1 MERIHVQLR
10 EGIGLTCLPAEKF
23 KTHFLS
29 AQFIT
34 PLRRETAAL
43 NALLPAVLR
52 RGTRELPDLA
62 ALEAQL
68 DRLYGANVESSV
80 RKRGENQLFGFVA
93 TCIDDAFTP
102 GGERLLEPLAALLGE
117 LICRPALEGDS
128 LVPAYVEGE
137 RTNLID
143 AIRSI
148 INEKRSYAAKRLLE
162 EMCGGE
168 PYGLSHI
175 GEEETAAAI
184 TPSILTAHWRRQIAR
199 SRLELFY
206 CGGAEADRVR
216 DAFAGAF
223 EKLPREDLE
232 DIAPTTRCPV
242 RSEPNIVTET
252 MDVTQGKLSL
262 GFRLAGEDPI
272 AAMVMNAMFG
282 GTSNAKLFMNV
293 REKLSL
299 CYYASSQLHRQKG
312 LLTVASGIEFANVRT
327 ACEEILAQLEAMK
340 RGDWEDWEL
349 TSARSSLRNA
359 LRTAGDSAAR
369 MEDFYMGQ
377 IATGQNETPESLLAA
392 LERVQPADIQA
403 AAQAAVLDTVYF
415 LKGKEGA

>member
-1 MERIHVQLR
+1 MEKIRIQLR

-29 AQFIT
+29 AQFMT

-52 RGTRELPDLA
+52 RGTAQLPDLA
-62 ALEAQL
+62 ALEARL

-93 TCIDDAFTP
+93 SCIDDAFTP
-102 GGERLLEPLAALLGE
+102 GGEQLLESLAALLGD
-117 LICRPALEGDS
+117 LVCRPAMEAGQ

-137 RTNLID
+137 RTNLVD

-148 INEKRSYAAKRLLE
+148 VNEKRSYAAKRLLE
-162 EMCGGE
+162 EMCGQE

-184 TPSILTAHWRRQIAR
+184 TPSILTAHYRRQIAR

-206 CGGAEADRVR
+206 CGQAETERVQ

-223 EKLPREDLE
+223 EALPREDPE
-232 DIAPTTRCPV
+232 DIATTTRRPA
-242 RSEPNIVTET
+242 RPEPKIVTEA

-262 GFRLAGEDPI
+262 GFRLEGEDPA

-299 CYYASSQLHRQKG
+299 CYYASSQLHRRKG

-340 RGDWEDWEL
+340 RGDWEEWEL
-349 TSARSSLRNA
+349 CSAKSSMRNA

-369 MEDFYMGQ
+369 MEDFYIGQ
-377 IATGQNETPESLLAA
+377 IATGQDETPESLLTAI
-392 LERVQPADIQA
+392 EQVQPADVQA